1 MEKQYIH
8 MFKAP
13 FHLNSIILGEVLLQQ
28 NSEGTN
34 FLHSYVYNVVEMNE
48 GNRVHIDVFEKFS

>member
-1 MEKQYIH
+1 

-13 FHLNSIILGEVLLQQ
+13 FHLNSIILREVLLWQ